1 MARRRHSNRRRKRRG
16 GSGFFYKL
24 LSVFVICVAII
35 AAMTIFF
42 RVDEIVITG
51 QARYTVEE
59 IRKATGVQE
68 GDNLFLLNRADVAKR
83 ITEQLPYVEETRINP
98 KAPDT
103 LFIEV
108 KECGTP
114 LAVVQDGYTWL
125 ISHSGRIVEQLGE
138 EEAANYG
145 VIDGVSL
152 LAPTVG
158 TRITLS
164 TEFTAQQTGLL
175 QLMSALE
182 EQGMLE
188 QVDAIHLEDLGT
200 LTMDY
205 AGRFQVLLPYDADF
219 SLKVQGLKAILESG
233 KIQENMT
240 GTFDMRRSDG
250 KANFIP
256 RRL

>member
-1 MARRRHSNRRRKRRG
+1 MARRRHSNRRRRRRG

-24 LSVFVICVAII
+24 LSVFVICAAII
-35 AAMTIFF
+35 VAMTLFF

-51 QARYTVEE
+51 QERYTVDQ
-59 IRKATGVQE
+59 IRQATGVQE

-108 KECGTP
+108 KECGSP
-114 LAVVQDGYTWL
+114 LAVVQDGYAWL
-125 ISHSGRIVEQLGE
+125 ISPSGRIVEQQSE
-138 EEAANYG
+138 EEAGECG
-145 VIDGVSL
+145 VIDGVTL

-158 TRITLS
+158 TRITLA

-175 QLMSALE
+175 GLLSAIDE
-182 EQGMLE
+182 HKMAD
-188 QVDAIHLEDLGT
+188 QVDAIHLADLGT
-200 LTMDY
+200 LSMEY
-205 AGRFQVLLPYDADF
+205 AGRFEVLLPYDADF
-219 SLKVQGLKAILESG
+219 SMKIRGLKAILESG
-233 KIQENMT
+233 KIQDNMT

-250 KANFIP
+250 KVNFIP
-256 RRL
+256 KRG